1 MLLKKPASLSHEQFG
16 QLCEALAYLSDKQK
30 VVIEMRFWQD
40 MSIQEIA
47 NRIGLS
53 WQSTDDLIES
63 AINHL
68 RVRLLQHAG
77 LPVTGK
83 SAKIYQLKNGLAA

>member
-1 MLLKKPASLSHEQFG
+1 MLLKKPAALSHEQFG

-30 VVIEMRFWQD
+30 AVIEMRFWQD
-40 MSIQEIA
+40 MSIQDIA

-53 WQSTDDLIES
+53 WQSTDALIES

-68 RVRLLQHAG
+68 RVRLLQHVG

-83 SAKIYQLKNGLAA
+83 SAKIYQLKNGLA

>member
-1 MLLKKPASLSHEQFG
+1 MLLKKPAALSHEQFG

-30 VVIEMRFWQD
+30 AVIEMRFWQD

-53 WQSTDDLIES
+53 WQSTDALIES

-68 RVRLLQHAG
+68 RVRLLQHAA
-77 LPVTGK
+77 LPVTGR

>member
-1 MLLKKPASLSHEQFG
+1 MLLRKPTSLNHEQFG
-16 QLCEALAYLSDKQK
+16 QLCEALSYLSEKQK

-47 NRIGLS
+47 SRIGHT

-77 LPVTGK
+77 LPVTGQ
-83 SAKIYQLKNGLAA
+83 SANIYQLKNGLAA

>member
-1 MLLKKPASLSHEQFG
+1 MLLKKPSSLSHEQFA
-16 QLCEALAYLSDKQK
+16 QLGEALAYLSEMQK
-30 VVIEMRFWQD
+30 IVIEMRFWQD

-47 NRIGLS
+47 NRIRLN
-53 WQSTDDLIES
+53 WQSTDDLIQS

-68 RVRLLQHAG
+68 RVRLLQYAG